1 MNVTWPGRR
10 IYGFGRGKGMRP
22 GDYGRCQIGL
32 WWVAAPLQHLLPVTW
47 WTVWKGGCIAQMRD
61 ENLLKSLHEMPDKK
75 LDPWM
80 VIGCS
85 IGAVLGLWLVWCLA
99 VWGSRFTVWMG
110 TEAKVWPW

>member
-1 MNVTWPGRR
+1 MTDNEIAALAKR
-10 IYGFGRGKGMRP
+10 KGV
-22 GDYGRCQIGL
+22 G
-32 WWVAAPLQHLLPVTW
+32 VARAADGW

-99 VWGSRFTVWMG
+99 VWSCRFTVWMG
-110 TEAKVWPW
+110 TQAQILP